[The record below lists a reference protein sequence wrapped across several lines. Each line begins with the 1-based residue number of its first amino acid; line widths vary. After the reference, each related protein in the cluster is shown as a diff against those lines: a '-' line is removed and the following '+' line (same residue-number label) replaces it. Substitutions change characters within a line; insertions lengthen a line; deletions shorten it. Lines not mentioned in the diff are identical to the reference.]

1 MSEYKDINPKYLN
14 CLNIKK
20 PNEASDAMKDANMKC
35 ISIKADVTN
44 IKGLKPFGVLFDDT
58 QMLICANHWTDLI
71 AKVTKYVIDTFA
83 SDGGKRLKESKL
95 HDYYGKTYF
104 FEDVL
109 ISQDYT
115 YVSDYNLSVYK
126 CGGAV
131 VTLAMVNEIC
141 KLYTINPDRV
151 WLLLVV

>member
-1 MSEYKDINPKYLN
+1 MSEYKDINGEGLN
-14 CLNIKK
+14 CLNMKIS
-20 PNEASDAMKDANMKC
+20 NEDSKVMKDANMKRV
-35 ISIKADVTN
+35 SIKDDISN
-44 IKGLKPFGVLFDDT
+44 IKGWKPYGVVFNDT
-58 QMLICANHWTDLI
+58 QRLITANHWTDLI
-71 AKVTKYVIDTFA
+71 AKVTKYVIDIFA

-95 HDYYGKTYF
+95 HDYYGKSYF

-126 CGGAV
+126 CGGAE